1 MVSSAK
7 NDSELY
13 RAIMPSF
20 EKAVDYVV
28 QKIWN
33 ENREIVRTVVY
44 EVYQPEIYDR
54 TGEFKEA
61 WGTDTSTTVNVV
73 HGEFKYMP
81 EKMRVGFPSNEYGT
95 SQYGRHASAIDN
107 FDARPYLAE
116 IIYEGCAGPAF
127 GHGVY
132 NGAWAKKRDAW
143 TTLNKKIGANYI
155 AKLFEEGMSRQGI
168 NFHRHRIAIKHSE
181 SGL

>member
-1 MVSSAK
+1 MGARIK
-7 NDSELY
+7 NDVELQ
-13 RAIMPSF
+13 RAIMPAL

-33 ENREIVRTVVY
+33 ENRELVRTIVY
-44 EVYQPEIYDR
+44 EAYQPSVYER

-61 WGTDTSTTVNVV
+61 WETESKTNGNVA
-73 HGEFKYMP
+73 HGEFNYAP
-81 EKMRVGFPSNEYGT
+81 NKMNAGWPSTEYGT
-95 SQYGRHASAIDN
+95 PQYGRHASAIDN

-127 GHGVY
+127 GHGVH
-132 NGAWAKKRDAW
+132 NGAWARKRDAW
-143 TTLNKKIGANYI
+143 TALNKKIGKNYI
-155 AKLFEEGMSRQGI
+155 AKLFEEGLSRQGI
-168 NFHRHRIAIKHSE
+168 NFNRHRTAIKHSE